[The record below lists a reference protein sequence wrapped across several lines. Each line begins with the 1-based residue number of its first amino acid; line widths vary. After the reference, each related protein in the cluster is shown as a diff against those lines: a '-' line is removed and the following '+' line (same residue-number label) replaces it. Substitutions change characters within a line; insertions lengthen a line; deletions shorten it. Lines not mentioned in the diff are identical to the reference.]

1 MVSQGVPKQ
10 KTEKRKNRVFTYIK
24 GGVYYVPTICIVFLS
39 IYYIKRDRIQS
50 KSQIEISAYDDM

>member
-1 MVSQGVPKQ
+1 VGAHGKSRGS
-10 KTEKRKNRVFTYIK
+10 KTERKNRVFPYIK
-24 GGVYYVPTICIVFLS
+24 GGVYYVPTIRIVFLS